1 MKVILKKYNK
11 IEESILILSLIINVI
26 IVFAQVIMRYFFNT
40 SITWSEELSRYIF
53 IWQVWLGTSIA
64 FVEEQHIN
72 VDLIYSLIKSKK
84 GQKFID
90 IFRYVVWLLFN
101 LYLIKVGF
109 ESVNSMAAR
118 NALSSGMRIPLVYV
132 YSVLPI
138 SAILLSIRILDKLFD
153 IIKRDFSRD

>member
-109 ESVNSMAAR
+109 ELVNSMAAR